1 MAKLKVYC
9 CTLGGRDEGMV
20 AATSRKVAAE
30 LMGLSVYELTT
41 YGHDA
46 NEDDEKVA
54 MAEPGVFFRKA
65 DPYTAE
71 AKWQRAVSNS

>member
-30 LMGLSVYELTT
+30 LMGLSVSELTT

-65 DPYTAE
+65 DPYAAE
-71 AKWQRAVSNS
+71 AKWQRAVSSS

>member
-30 LMGLSVYELTT
+30 LMGLSVYELAT
-41 YGHDA
+41 YGHEANDA
-46 NEDDEKVA
+46 DEA
-54 MAEPGVFFRKA
+54 IALAEPGVVFRKVDGFA
-65 DPYTAE
+65 ATGEWRRGTDFA
-71 AKWQRAVSNS
+71 

>member
-41 YGHDA
+41 YGHEANDA
-46 NEDDEKVA
+46 DEA
-54 MAEPGVFFRKA
+54 IALAEPGVVFRKIDGLAATGAWHRAA
-65 DPYTAE
+65 DLA
-71 AKWQRAVSNS
+71 